1 RGSPDHVAAGH
12 SDQGSHV
19 PVPRPQ
25 PHHPVITFIMT
36 GGCQMD
42 ILAAV
47 FRVGKAAIH
56 PKAEKISLTRNK
68 TAMCIVLLLN
78 Q

>member
-1 RGSPDHVAAGH
+1 
-12 SDQGSHV
+12 
-19 PVPRPQ
+19 
-25 PHHPVITFIMT
+25 
-36 GGCQMD
+36 MD

-68 TAMCIVLLLN
+68 TAMCIVLFLN

>member
-1 RGSPDHVAAGH
+1 
-12 SDQGSHV
+12 
-19 PVPRPQ
+19 
-25 PHHPVITFIMT
+25 
-36 GGCQMD
+36 MD

-47 FRVGKAAIH
+47 FCVGKAAIH
-56 PKAEKISLTRNK
+56 RKAEKISLNK